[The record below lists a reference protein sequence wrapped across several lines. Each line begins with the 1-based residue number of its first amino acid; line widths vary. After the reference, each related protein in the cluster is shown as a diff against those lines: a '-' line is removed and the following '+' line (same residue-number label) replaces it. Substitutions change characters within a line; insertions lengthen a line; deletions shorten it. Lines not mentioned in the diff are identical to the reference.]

1 MKLSLALLAL
11 GAIAGGSSAFQAPS
25 VLSAGKT
32 FNNRMV
38 VGGNSAL
45 MAATMDGTDV
55 VNVVNGQKRKKTK
68 QVSKSV
74 SSRGEC
80 F

>member
-1 MKLSLALLAL
+1 M
-11 GAIAGGSSAFQAPS
+11 GGS
-25 VLSAGKT
+25 
-32 FNNRMV
+32 
-38 VGGNSAL
+38 SAL

-74 SSRGEC
+74 SSWGEC